1 MSLIRGNAQV
11 IDKRKSMK
19 QGQVKKI
26 TATTTEPGEKDF
38 QGSGVEGKK
47 VLVTMAG
54 GKARR
59 QIWEDGRLI
68 GEE

>member
-1 MSLIRGNAQV
+1 
-11 IDKRKSMK
+11 MK